1 MHTHTHTHKHT
12 QANLYGHIPVRARTE
27 LTDCVHTTAHKK
39 TAVEVKAGQSAYSH
53 IPVRARAELTDCVHT
68 TASTS
73 STACAGKEATHT
85 CACDEQCDP

>member
-12 QANLYGHIPVRARTE
+12 QANLYGHIPVRARAE
-27 LTDCVHTTAHKK
+27 LTVHTTAHKK